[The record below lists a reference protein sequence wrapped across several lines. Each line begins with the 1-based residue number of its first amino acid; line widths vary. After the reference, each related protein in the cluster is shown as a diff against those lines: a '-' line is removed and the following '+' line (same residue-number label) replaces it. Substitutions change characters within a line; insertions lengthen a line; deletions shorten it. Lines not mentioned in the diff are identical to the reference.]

1 MPCPPPPPPP
11 QAFIGSGMV
20 GTHLGHNLFPSSTS
34 VAAINRPFPAAS
46 AFLPL
51 NATQIT
57 QPHHNLLL
65 QQNHLSRLQNPFT
78 YNPLVCSNPALQG
91 YHAAPMSGYLPI
103 VGLMAPPTNPA
114 SYLSYNGPYSP
125 DTQLVSINASYDSS
139 GRSNSR
145 MVVDESAR
153 DNSIRHMTSV
163 PPWFI
168 FSNNR
173 SEKVRSSSCQIG
185 NALYAPLHLTNRA
198 L

>member
-1 MPCPPPPPPP
+1 M
-11 QAFIGSGMV
+11 
-20 GTHLGHNLFPSSTS
+20 GTHLGHNIFPSSTSPS

-65 QQNHLSRLQNPFT
+65 QQNPLSRLQNPFT
-78 YNPLVCSNPALQG
+78 YNPLVCSNPAFQG
-91 YHAAPMSGYLPI
+91 YRAPGGMSGYLPV
-103 VGLMAPPTNPA
+103 VGLMPPPTNHPA

-153 DNSIRHMTSV
+153 DNSIRDHSRHMTSV

-173 SEKVRSSSCQIG
+173 SEKVRPKLCRLSD
-185 NALYAPLHLTNRA
+185 
-198 L
+198 